1 MNYAKVSCLESDIGS
16 GVTLRASN
24 RLEPFMLRDKQ
35 HSTRKLSAVEKDIDA
50 AIQRVH
56 DAYGTDLPAFFKKV
70 QSELQRPAQ
79 QPLQPTKSD
88 KETQADR

>member
-1 MNYAKVSCLESDIGS
+1 MS
-16 GVTLRASN
+16 
-24 RLEPFMLRDKQ
+24 RDKQ

-70 QSELQRPAQ
+70 QSELQRPAH
-79 QPLQPTKSD
+79 QPLQPTNSD
-88 KETQADR
+88 KETRPDR